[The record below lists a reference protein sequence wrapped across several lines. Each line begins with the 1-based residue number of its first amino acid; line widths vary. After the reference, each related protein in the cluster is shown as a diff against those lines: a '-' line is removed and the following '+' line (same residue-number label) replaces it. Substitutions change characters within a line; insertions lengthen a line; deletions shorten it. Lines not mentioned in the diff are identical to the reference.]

1 MKKTDEWLWILKE
14 EKLFVQVN
22 RESGEQEL
30 GQQKDNQVPSLAEG
44 FRKVLDA

>member
-1 MKKTDEWLWILKE
+1 MFMDIEGRKT
-14 EKLFVQVN
+14 FVQVN

-30 GQQKDNQVPSLAEG
+30 GQQEDNEVPSLAEG

>member
-1 MKKTDEWLWILKE
+1 MKKTDECLWILKE

-30 GQQKDNQVPSLAEG
+30 GQQEDNEVPSLAEG

>member
-1 MKKTDEWLWILKE
+1 MKKTDERLWILKE

-30 GQQKDNQVPSLAEG
+30 GQQEDNEVPSLVEG

>member
-1 MKKTDEWLWILKE
+1 MKKTDECLWILKE

-30 GQQKDNQVPSLAEG
+30 GQQEDNEVPSLVEG